1 MKFETERSSKIQECS
16 WSVSNPSIKAKPR
29 WHGRSEVE
37 AIQFQ
42 GKTEDQ
48 ETEEARSEAVT
59 HTFSILDFQDFSFY
73 LTAARS
79 CFQGSVWRHV
89 ERPAFSTCRAPKV
102 LPKHQKPPLRT
113 GAR

>member
-1 MKFETERSSKIQECS
+1 MKFETEKSFKIQECS

-42 GKTEDQ
+42 GKTE
-48 ETEEARSEAVT
+48 EARSEAVT

-73 LTAARS
+73 LTAARP
-79 CFQGSVWRHV
+79 CFNKHSGTYRIQMN
-89 ERPAFSTCRAPKV
+89 RAI
-102 LPKHQKPPLRT
+102 PL
-113 GAR
+113 ASS

>member
-1 MKFETERSSKIQECS
+1 MKFETEISFKIQECS

-48 ETEEARSEAVT
+48 EKEEAVFEIV
-59 HTFSILDFQDFSFY
+59 FSVSG
-73 LTAARS
+73 A
-79 CFQGSVWRHV
+79 SVIFR
-89 ERPAFSTCRAPKV
+89 RKGGFDCNPQSTICD
-102 LPKHQKPPLRT
+102 LPIFFPLL
-113 GAR
+113 